1 MMGPMRP
8 LRTMRRMDSDLPP
21 GGCDPSFPE
30 AVWVN
35 TNAAIAEDRV
45 QGFRWLESSPTG
57 LRARCAGSGAD
68 LVWPAG
74 DLVRYR
80 GISTA
85 DFVAFS
91 ARRDLAGGEVLLQ
104 GILNLGL
111 LVLAT
116 YEIPR
121 GGGPGYFS
129 REFFARRA
137 AAPAASPGPAPG
149 PDTATVFGHLA
160 KPAAVDTAPL
170 LGRWRNTEAAARGL
184 VGITV
189 ADDAGDLAVRAL
201 GSGEGGP
208 VDWGPARIGVFACLD
223 EAGKASLSLLASW
236 DFGFLETHLQLR
248 LPAGALA
255 SAGFNVFKDGS
266 GRPGYVTREFFYR
279 E

>member
-1 MMGPMRP
+1 MT
-8 LRTMRRMDSDLPP
+8 RTMRRMDLGLPSA
-21 GGCDPSFPE
+21 GCDPPFPA

-35 TNAAIAEDRV
+35 TNAADRV
-45 QGFRWLESSPTG
+45 QGFRWLKSSRTG
-57 LRARCAGSGAD
+57 LRARSAGSGAD
-68 LVWPAG
+68 FVWPADG
-74 DLVRYR
+74 LVRYC

-85 DFVAFS
+85 DCVAFS
-91 ARRDLAGGEVLLQ
+91 AHRRSADGEVLLQ

-137 AAPAASPGPAPG
+137 AAPAASAEAAG
-149 PDTATVFGHLA
+149 TTVFGHLA
-160 KPAAVDTAPL
+160 KPASVDTAPL
-170 LGRWRNTEAAARGL
+170 LGRWRNSDPAARGL
-184 VGITV
+184 VEITV
-189 ADDAGDLAVRAL
+189 EDDAGNLAVRAR
-201 GSGEGGP
+201 GSGEGAP
-208 VDWGPARIGVFACLD
+208 VDWGPAQTGIFACLD
-223 EAGKASLSLLASW
+223 EAGKASLSLLATW

-248 LPAGALA
+248 LPAGALV

-266 GRPGYVTREFFYR
+266 GRPSYATREFFYR

>member
-1 MMGPMRP
+1 MT
-8 LRTMRRMDSDLPP
+8 RTMRRIDSALPP
-21 GGCDPSFPE
+21 GGCDPPLPE

-35 TNAAIAEDRV
+35 TNAEDGV

-68 LVWPAG
+68 LVWPADG
-74 DLVRYR
+74 LVRYC

-85 DFVAFS
+85 ELVGFS
-91 ARRDLAGGEVLLQ
+91 ARCGFADSEVLLQ

-137 AAPAASPGPAPG
+137 VAPAASPGPAG
-149 PDTATVFGHLA
+149 TTVFGHLA
-160 KPAAVDTAPL
+160 KPAAVDPAPF
-170 LGRWRNTEAAARGL
+170 LGRWRNCDAAARGL
-184 VGITV
+184 VEITV
-189 ADDAGDLAVRAL
+189 EGGAGGLAARAI
-201 GSGEGGP
+201 GSGEEGP
-208 VDWGPARIGVFACLD
+208 VDWGPARTGVFACLD

-255 SAGFNVFKDGS
+255 SAGFNVFKDG
-266 GRPGYVTREFFYR
+266 RPSYVTREFFYR
-279 E
+279 D

>member
-1 MMGPMRP
+1 MTRTT
-8 LRTMRRMDSDLPP
+8 RTMRRMDSALPSD
-21 GGCDPSFPE
+21 GYDPPFPE

-35 TNAAIAEDRV
+35 TNAADRV

-68 LVWPAG
+68 LVWPADG
-74 DLVRYR
+74 LVRYC

-91 ARRDLAGGEVLLQ
+91 AHRGCADGEVLLQ

-121 GGGPGYFS
+121 RGGPGYFS

-137 AAPAASPGPAPG
+137 VAPAASSEPAG
-149 PDTATVFGHLA
+149 TTVFGRLA
-160 KPAAVDTAPL
+160 KPAPVDTAPL
-170 LGRWRNTEAAARGL
+170 LGRWRNADPAARGL
-184 VGITV
+184 VEITIE
-189 ADDAGDLAVRAL
+189 DDAGGLAVRAL
-201 GSGEGGP
+201 GSGEEGP
-208 VDWGPARIGVFACLD
+208 VDWGPARTNVFACLD
-223 EAGKASLSLLASW
+223 EAGKASLSLLATW
-236 DFGFLETHLQLR
+236 DFGFLESYLQLR
-248 LPAGALA
+248 LPAGTLA

-266 GRPGYVTREFFYR
+266 GRPSYVTREFFYR

>member
-1 MMGPMRP
+1 MTRIM
-8 LRTMRRMDSDLPP
+8 RTMRRMDSGLPP
-21 GGCDPSFPE
+21 GGCEPPFPA

-35 TNAAIAEDRV
+35 TNAEDRV
-45 QGFRWLESSPTG
+45 QGFRWLESSRTG

-68 LVWPAG
+68 FVWPADG
-74 DLVRYR
+74 LVRYC

-91 ARRDLAGGEVLLQ
+91 ARRDCADGEVLLQ
-104 GILNLGL
+104 GTLNLGL

-129 REFFARRA
+129 REFFTRRA
-137 AAPAASPGPAPG
+137 ATPAASSE
-149 PDTATVFGHLA
+149 PDETTVFGHLA
-160 KPAAVDTAPL
+160 KPASVDTSPL
-170 LGRWRNTEAAARGL
+170 LGRWRSSEPAARGL
-184 VGITV
+184 VEITIE
-189 ADDAGDLAVRAL
+189 DDAGDLAVRAL

-208 VDWGPARIGVFACLD
+208 VDWGPARTGIFACLD
-223 EAGKASLSLLASW
+223 EAGKASLSLLATW

-248 LPAGALA
+248 LPAGVLA

-266 GRPGYVTREFFYR
+266 GRPSYVTREFFYR